1 MPYRF
6 LPAVLAQGSV
16 PGLPPVQLL
25 DNGFHWSI
33 VAGPIATTLAL
44 IAVGMVTR
52 SRRGEKFTLGIENV
66 DGALTVTTAL
76 GRSPLLN
83 LFLGAGILL
92 AAGPLLLWSTVIPRG
107 RSDLWC
113 GGPAPTCR
121 VVTDEFTVLEV
132 PLAAV
137 ERFEVASAGRGPAQL
152 RASGPFGKAKLVERW
167 PVDELREH
175 ALALNRLLVTPGPEA
190 THITYDWESNA
201 GEKFW
206 LAASMLWPWIPLL
219 MLMAGRWTT
228 RLNLGTGGVV
238 RTISALRLRQRRML
252 RDFAT
257 VAVCAR
263 PPLGMGLPRVLPA
276 SSSDPGAS
284 TVFYRIELLGSRGK
298 RFALTRWID
307 ATGPLVEMVRA
318 ASAISG
324 RSGLPLQLPSG
335 LEPAAA
341 LGGDG
346 LPCR

>member
-1 MPYRF
+1 MPLRF
-6 LPAVLAQGSV
+6 LPTVLAQGSV
-16 PGLPPVQLL
+16 PSLPPVQLL

-44 IAVGMVTR
+44 MALGLVR
-52 SRRGEKFTLGIENV
+52 QSRRGEKFTLDVETV

-83 LFLGAGILL
+83 LFVGLGILL

-107 RSDLWC
+107 RADLWC

-121 VVTDEFTVLEV
+121 VVTDGITVMEV
-132 PLAAV
+132 PLASV

-152 RASGPFGKAKLVERW
+152 RASGPPGKAKLVERW

-175 ALALNRLLVTPGPEA
+175 ALALNRLLVTPGPEP
-190 THITYDWESNA
+190 THITYDWESSA

-206 LAASMLWPWIPLL
+206 LSAIMLWPWIPLL
-219 MLMAGRWTT
+219 MLVAGRWTT
-228 RLNLGTGGVV
+228 RLDLGTGGLV
-238 RTISALRLRQRRML
+238 RTISALRLRHRRML
-252 RDFAT
+252 RDFST
-257 VAVCAR
+257 VAICAR
-263 PPLGMGLPRVLPA
+263 PPLGTGLPRVLPT

-284 TVFYRIELLGSRGK
+284 AVFYRIELVSSRGK

-335 LEPAAA
+335 LAPAAD
-341 LGGDG
+341 LGDDG
-346 LPCR
+346 L